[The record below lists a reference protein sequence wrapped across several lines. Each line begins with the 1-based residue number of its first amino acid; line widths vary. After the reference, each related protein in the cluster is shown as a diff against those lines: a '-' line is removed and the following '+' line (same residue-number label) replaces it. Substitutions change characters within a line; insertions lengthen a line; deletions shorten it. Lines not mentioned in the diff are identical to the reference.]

1 MNVVRNWAIGS
12 FLAIALTCAAVSA
25 PPQAQE
31 VVPVYSGP
39 AYQPLFADGLNVQS
53 QTAGLAQQYVKA
65 EKDDEKKELRKKLTD
80 VLGQQ
85 FNAQVQRQQKDLEDL
100 EKQIASLRAVL
111 KKRQDAK
118 STIVERRVEQL
129 IQEAEGLGWTAPST
143 PHANGPY
150 NRLFDNV
157 YKPDTLTAP
166 RQR

>member
-1 MNVVRNWAIGS
+1 MNVVRNWAIGLV
-12 FLAIALTCAAVSA
+12 LAIALTCAAVSA

-31 VVPVYSGP
+31 VVPQYSGP
-39 AYQPLFADGLNVQS
+39 ANHNVLLTDGLNVQS

-65 EKDDEKKELRKKLTD
+65 EKDDEKKEIRKKLTD

-143 PHANGPY
+143 PHANTPY
-150 NRLFDNV
+150 NRFFDPT
-157 YKPDTLTAP
+157 YRPDAAP

>member
-1 MNVVRNWAIGS
+1 
-12 FLAIALTCAAVSA
+12 
-25 PPQAQE
+25 
-31 VVPVYSGP
+31 
-39 AYQPLFADGLNVQS
+39 
-53 QTAGLAQQYVKA
+53 LAQQYVKA
-65 EKDDEKKELRKKLTD
+65 EKDDEKKEIRKKLTD

-143 PHANGPY
+143 PHANTPY
-150 NRLFDNV
+150 NRFFDPT
-157 YKPDTLTAP
+157 YRPDAAP